1 MEEIEKRQ
9 IIEKLSR
16 VARDDVER
24 NFGTFNGFGTSLH
37 GIYCLGERDGIKFYI
52 KHSYLVISFIP
63 ILALNTLLT
72 YKIGDKNYIVGE
84 VSKKD
89 LKEIVPDFKK
99 VLLTNYL
106 TAFSFFIVILI
117 IISII
122 VIYEIVK

>member
-1 MEEIEKRQ
+1 M
-9 IIEKLSR
+9 
-16 VARDDVER
+16 
-24 NFGTFNGFGTSLH
+24 
-37 GIYCLGERDGIKFYI
+37 
-52 KHSYLVISFIP
+52 VISFIP